1 MKCKS
6 KRPQGLIYVPKRGA
20 VLKQWGS
27 TLKCFSISHVCTNPY
42 AGIWVPTEHFL
53 VVKGTCDIGLIK
65 MKHMKSDP
73 PFFLLC
79 SAFLSAECQKSRLHL
94 LHCCLQHWS
103 WSLSASSFCFFFF
116 WNFWLP
122 YSEAPEREK
131 FSFSVQ
137 RSIYVLEQRAFFFF
151 FSIKQMLHFIW
162 KQCWLF
168 SCAHSPDW
176 RTDIPGTLLTTVWGL
191 QSLPLP
197 GGASHEPPQ
206 QAGEMP
212 SSSSSHLV
220 KAGVWIAGAC
230 GKPRRLWGRR
240 NSSILPPPPPQVFG
254 KSLPLP
260 FWQQHRSL
268 FGCFSVSHDP
278 TCWWGLAGGD
288 TRQAG
293 QSWLPMA
300 IHNFGY
306 MQPSL
311 SSSTWLLGSSLA
323 QAAETGVCI
332 QEAGDGYTNPTT
344 VGALSNC
351 CQKSQHLWG
360 KASDCHRAE
369 LHSSEGK
376 AWHQVMATSDV
387 LLKDR

>member
-1 MKCKS
+1 MGSLRWNTWNQILLSSCS
-6 KRPQGLIYVPKRGA
+6 
-20 VLKQWGS
+20 VL
-27 TLKCFSISHVCTNPY
+27 
-42 AGIWVPTEHFL
+42 
-53 VVKGTCDIGLIK
+53 
-65 MKHMKSDP
+65 
-73 PFFLLC
+73 PFFLRSVRKADYIC
-79 SAFLSAECQKSRLHL
+79 STAACSIGAEVYLHL
-94 LHCCLQHWS
+94 PS
-103 WSLSASSFCFFFF
+103 VF
-116 WNFWLP
+116 
-122 YSEAPEREK
+122 
-131 FSFSVQ
+131 FSFEIFGSLIQ
-137 RSIYVLEQRAFFFF
+137 KLLKERNSLFQCREAFMYWSRGLFFFF

-268 FGCFSVSHDP
+268 FGCFSVSRDP
-278 TCWWGLAGGD
+278 TCWWGLACGD